1 MRSVD
6 NVSMA
11 RLFIVTPA
19 GAGLRNGNRH
29 TALRWAA
36 LARAGRHRVRV
47 AVQWEGEPC
56 DALIA
61 LHARRSHDSIARYR
75 QKQGGAPLV
84 VTLTGTD
91 LYRDLP
97 DSPEARESLEL
108 ADRLIVL
115 QEAALDE
122 LAPPLRAKARVVYQ
136 SADPRVTHRPPSDV
150 FRIAVVAHLRAEK
163 DPLRAAAALARIP
176 DKNMELVQIGEALDE
191 RFAREAKDW
200 AAREPRYRWLGGLAH
215 ERTLAWMAKSHVL
228 VVSSVMEGGANVV
241 AEAARI
247 GTPVVASRMPGNV
260 GMLGE
265 RYPGYYPVADDA
277 ALAGVIARAKKD
289 QRFYRSLQTAMRARR
304 KLFAPAAERAALLR
318 VVREA
323 LHLRSSAT
331 RARTAS
337 LDQSS
342 SP

>member
-1 MRSVD
+1 
-6 NVSMA
+6 MA

-29 TALRWAA
+29 TALRWAT
-36 LARAGRHRVRV
+36 LLRAAGHRVRV
-47 AVQWEGEPC
+47 AVEWAGEAC

-61 LHARRSHDSIARYR
+61 LHARRSHGSIVRYR
-75 QKQGGAPLV
+75 REQGGAPLV

-97 DSPEARESLEL
+97 DSAEARESLEL

-115 QEAALDE
+115 QDAALAGLE
-122 LAPPLRAKARVVYQ
+122 PRLRRKTRVVYQ
-136 SADPRVTHRPPSDV
+136 SADPRVRQAAPGNV
-150 FRIAVVAHLRAEK
+150 FRITVVAHLRAEK
-163 DPLRAAAALARIP
+163 DPLRAAGALARLA
-176 DKNMELVQIGEALDE
+176 DKDLELVQIGEALDPLFE
-191 RFAREAKDW
+191 LEAKAY
-200 AAREPRYRWLGGLAH
+200 AARDPRYRWLGGMAH

-228 VVSSVMEGGANVV
+228 VVSSVMEGGANVI

-247 GTPVVASRMPGNV
+247 GTPVIASRMSGNI
-260 GMLGE
+260 GMLGAK
-265 RYPGYYPVADDA
+265 YPGYYPVADDA
-277 ALAGVIARAKKD
+277 ALAELITRAKSD
-289 QRFYRSLQTAMRARR
+289 RAFYRRLQTALRARR
-304 KLFAPAAERAALLR
+304 ALFAPPAERNALAA